1 MVLGFSSWEGKVRSR
16 KVDESGLNGWFF
28 AFNGS
33 LWPGRKARFG

>member
-1 MVLGFSSWEGKVRSR
+1 MVLGFSSWAGKVRSR